1 MSGAGGFAS
10 RWGTLRGNLWCGA
23 GDERCHWGKTLWKNA
38 LPACGERFSKI
49 PFELRPVL
57 RIPRGFGGCRIVQ
70 KRRET
75 SLEHDPSGERRLLD
89 ALSDGDPAAIAAI
102 YKLYS
107 ERIFRYTYRMLN
119 NRTDAEDATAETFLR
134 VIRRSRDLRADGAFR
149 TWLFRIARNLCIDKL
164 RQHQLLE
171 LPMDATVGS
180 GEERAAL
187 RIAVREALNSLPK
200 DYREPLV
207 LCDLEDLSARQ
218 AADVLGISVPAL
230 KSRLYR
236 GRRALKDRLGAAME
250 KAL

>member
-1 MSGAGGFAS
+1 MAS
-10 RWGTLRGNLWCGA
+10 NLVKG
-23 GDERCHWGKTLWKNA
+23 EA
-38 LPACGERFSKI
+38 LPRLRSEIPPKRCGEHPENRWKRCGNPLARKI
-49 PFELRPVL
+49 AQKRAVSSGLLR
-57 RIPRGFGGCRIVQ
+57 CRIV
-70 KRRET
+70 RESREPT
-75 SLEHDPSGERRLLD
+75 LEHDPSGERRLLD
-89 ALSDGDPAAIAAI
+89 ALSNGEPAAIAAI
-102 YKLYS
+102 YRLYG

-134 VIRRSRDLRADGAFR
+134 VIRRSGDLRADGAFR

-171 LPMDATVGS
+171 LPTDATVGS
-180 GEERAAL
+180 GEERTAL
-187 RIAVREALNSLPK
+187 RIAVREALGSLPK
-200 DYREPLV
+200 DYREPLI